1 MSYLRYLFLFVWW
14 CLAPLSTILQWQSV
28 LIGGGNRRTRR
39 KPPTCRKSLINV
51 ITYLL
56 YTSPWSIFELATSV
70 VICTDCIGSCK
81 SNYHTITVTTCLF
94 AHSDVL
100 HVLCCVFALF
110 VFILCTLC
118 CQFLWMTRFWLPL
131 LYSLTFIL
139 CKWQEQ
145 KLK

>member
-1 MSYLRYLFLFVWW
+1 
-14 CLAPLSTILQWQSV
+14 
-28 LIGGGNRRTRR
+28 
-39 KPPTCRKSLINV
+39 
-51 ITYLL
+51 LL

-100 HVLCCVFALF
+100 HVLCCVFVLF